1 MSARKGEGIV
11 YRDPVR
17 ALTGVGTLMRH
28 VGRARVWPGRPYP
41 LGATWDGRGV
51 NFALF
56 SAHAE
61 RVDLCLFDPAGIREI
76 DRITL
81 PEYTDEVWHGYLP
94 DATPGLLYGYR
105 VYGPYDPKN
114 GHRFNPNKL
123 VLDPYAK
130 TIVGRT
136 HHSDAIFGYRVG
148 SPRGDLS
155 FDRRDSARA
164 MPKAQVVDPSYA
176 WAGDRPPRTPWA
188 STVIYETH
196 VRGMT
201 MRHPDLPGYLRG
213 TFDGLAAKPVIDY
226 LKGLGVTAVELL
238 PVHAFFDERHLVGRG
253 LRNYW
258 GYNTLGFFAPEPRYL
273 SAGLLSEFKIMVA
286 RLHDAGIE
294 VILDVV
300 YNHTAEGNHLGPTL
314 SFRGID
320 NRTYYRLVPGDERHY
335 INETGVGNTI
345 NMMHPRV
352 VQMVVD
358 SLCYW
363 VEEMHVDGFRFDLA
377 TALGREANGFDPSNG
392 FFDTVRQSPPLQN
405 VKLIAEPWDVGLGGY
420 QLGNF
425 PPGWLEWNDRY
436 RDGVRRFWR
445 GDQGQVR
452 DIAARLTGS
461 ADLFDRSGRR
471 PWASVNFVTSHDGF
485 TLHDLVSYE
494 SKHNEANQEDN
505 RDGHN
510 ENWSANYGVE
520 GPTTDPAIRGLR
532 LRQMRNMLATLFLSQ
547 GTVMLLAGDEFG
559 RTQQGNNNAYCHDG
573 ELSWF
578 DWDRANSEE
587 GQELRRF
594 VSRLIALRKA
604 HPALRRHR
612 YLHGRDASE
621 DGLKDILWFSS
632 TGREMTPEQWHDP
645 NASCLGMLL
654 NGRARPDLAANGE
667 EQNDGVHLILFN
679 AGTNDVPFVLPGVT
693 GRSWQQILDTAEPGL
708 GRPVLRPTG
717 ETFDLRSRSVVHFLQ
732 ADMASERT

>member
-1 MSARKGEGIV
+1 VSTRKGKGAL
-11 YRDPVR
+11 YRDPMD
-17 ALTGVGTLMRH
+17 ALNGVGTLMRN
-28 VGRARVWPGRPYP
+28 VGRSGVWPGRPYP

-61 RVDLCLFDPAGIREI
+61 RVDLCLFDPAGTREI

-94 DATPGLLYGYR
+94 DANPGTLYGYR

-130 TIVGRT
+130 AIVGRI
-136 HHSDAIFGYRVG
+136 HQSDAIFGYRVG
-148 SPRGDLS
+148 SSRGDLS

-164 MPKAQVVDPSYA
+164 MPKAQVIDPSYF
-176 WAGDRPPRTPWA
+176 WAGDRPPRVPW
-188 STVIYETH
+188 SETIIYETH

-201 MRHPDLPGYLRG
+201 MRHPDLPAPLRG
-213 TFDGLAAKPVIDY
+213 TFDGLASRPVIDY
-226 LKGLGVTAVELL
+226 LRSLGITAVELL
-238 PVHAFFDERHLVGRG
+238 PVHAFFNDRHLVGKG

-273 SAGLLSEFKIMVA
+273 TAGHLSEFKIMVA

-320 NRTYYRLVPGDERHY
+320 NKSYYRLMPDDQRHY
-335 INETGVGNTI
+335 IDETGVGNTV
-345 NMMHPRV
+345 NLSHPRV

-377 TALGREANGFDPSNG
+377 TTVGREVTGFDPAGG
-392 FFDTVRQSPPLQN
+392 FFDVIRQSPVLQN
-405 VKLIAEPWDVGLGGY
+405 VKLIAEPWDVGPGGY
-420 QLGNF
+420 QVGNF
-425 PPGWLEWNDRY
+425 PPGWMEWNDRF

-445 GDQGQVR
+445 GDEGQAGDV
-452 DIAARLTGS
+452 AARLTGS
-461 ADLFDRSGRR
+461 AELFDRRGRR
-471 PWASVNFVTSHDGF
+471 PWATVNFVTSHDGF
-485 TLHDLVSYE
+485 TLRDLTSYE
-494 SKHNEANQEDN
+494 NKHNEANQEEN
-505 RDGHN
+505 QDGHN

-520 GPTTDPAIRGLR
+520 GPTDDTAIGDLR
-532 LRQMRNMLATLFLSQ
+532 LRQMRNMLATLLLSQ
-547 GTVMLLAGDEFG
+547 GTVMLLGGDEFG
-559 RTQQGNNNAYCHDG
+559 RTQQGNNNAYCQDN

-578 DWDRANSEE
+578 DWDLAESEE
-587 GQELRRF
+587 GRALRRF
-594 VSRLIALRKA
+594 VSRLTALRKA
-604 HPALRRHR
+604 HPSLRRQR
-612 YLHGRDASE
+612 YLHGKDASP
-621 DGLKDILWFSS
+621 DGVKDILWFSP
-632 TGREMTPEQWHDP
+632 GGGEMTPEQWNDG
-645 NASCLGMLL
+645 NTRVIGLLL
-654 NGRARPDLAANGE
+654 NGRARPDISPDGHE
-667 EQNDGVHLILFN
+667 INDGIHLILLN
-679 AGTNDVPFVLPGVT
+679 AGESDVPFVLPALAGETEWRRV
-693 GRSWQQILDTAEPGL
+693 LDTAEPELAGTKPQAAAEIFTLL
-708 GRPVLRPTG
+708 GRSVAMFLLG
-717 ETFDLRSRSVVHFLQ
+717 ERSSP
-732 ADMASERT
+732 